1 MDHLHRAISN
11 SDTKWKYLE
20 TEDIQRAEENQ
31 IVLQCMGRMGHI
43 TRFTKEAVYFTQ
55 HPASSGC
62 CTKSVL
68 MISKNKF
75 SDTFVF
81 LPLHKFILHSL
92 NGTYPIFFQFKKF

>member
-31 IVLQCMGRMGHI
+31 IVLQCMGRLGHI

-55 HPASSGC
+55 HPASSDC
-62 CTKSVL
+62 CAKSVL
-68 MISKNKF
+68 VILKNNF

-81 LPLHKFILHSL
+81 LPLHKFILHLLASFYL
-92 NGTYPIFFQFKKF
+92 VTFQFNKF